1 MFSMSRWR
9 VVAGAVARWPG
20 GVVCVVVVLAAAVAC
35 LVGGAAMAWAGVGRK
50 SVDVVVAGVLYL
62 LAGGEFWWALAL
74 FAGGAD
80 LPRTVAYGG
89 GRVDGGAS

>member
-9 VVAGAVARWPG
+9 VVARRPG

-62 LAGGEFWWALAL
+62 LAGGQFWWAL
-74 FAGGAD
+74 GGAVRGC
-80 LPRTVAYGG
+80 LGG
-89 GRVDGGAS
+89 CDE

>member
-1 MFSMSRWR
+1 MSSMSRWR
-9 VVAGAVARWPG
+9 AAALAAD
-20 GVVCVVVVLAAAVAC
+20 LAAAVAC
-35 LVGGAAMAWAGVGRK
+35 LVGGAAMVWAGVGRQ
-50 SVDVVVAGVLYL
+50 SVDGVVAGVLYL

>member
-1 MFSMSRWR
+1 MSSMSRWR
-9 VVAGAVARWPG
+9 AAALAAG
-20 GVVCVVVVLAAAVAC
+20 LAAAVAC
-35 LVGGAAMAWAGVGRK
+35 PVGGAAMVWAGVGRQ
-50 SVDVVVAGVLYL
+50 SVDGVVAGVLYL